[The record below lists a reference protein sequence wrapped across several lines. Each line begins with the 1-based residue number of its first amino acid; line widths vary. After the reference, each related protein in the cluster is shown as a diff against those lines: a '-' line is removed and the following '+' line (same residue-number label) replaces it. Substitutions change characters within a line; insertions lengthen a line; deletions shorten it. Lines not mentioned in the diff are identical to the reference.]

1 MKKKWLITLAIGLA
15 SISIAS
21 TENNINKEYDHSN
34 ISEKVD
40 NYDDYKEFNNLT
52 QIRNTDPNHI
62 GNIYDSTWSD
72 ETATGAI
79 GGLGAGA
86 TGGTHYD
93 NNYYVK
99 KDLDTSHAL
108 VVFTADNNNMDD
120 GTHND
125 ELESLA
131 KNVGKKQAGDI
142 QHNSF
147 NLTTGKNSNNKPLYM
162 YVYDK
167 DAKKIYKIY
176 KKTEDLHGNK
186 YITKATAR
194 QIVTE
199 DVFKFLNE
207 LKTNPKAELKDGF
220 VRANELRLLG
230 IGKIQNRTRG
240 LPSAQDRALDLVT
253 GKTVYDYVQS
263 VYEQAMKEVDEYFD
277 DALKVLNEMQK
288 EIDKLK
294 KQVK

>member
-1 MKKKWLITLAIGLA
+1 MKKKLLITLGIVLA

-40 NYDDYKEFNNLT
+40 NYSDYKEFTGLK
-52 QIRNTDPNHI
+52 QIVNTDLNHI
-62 GNIYDSTWSD
+62 GNVNGTSMED
-72 ETATGAI
+72 ETGTGVVN
-79 GGLGAGA
+79 GE
-86 TGGTHYD
+86 H
-93 NNYYVK
+93 YYVK
-99 KDLDTSHAL
+99 KDLDTSHNL

-120 GTHND
+120 GTHVD
-125 ELESLA
+125 ELESLT
-131 KNVGKKQAGDI
+131 KDVEKRQDDETEKY
-142 QHNSF
+142 SL
-147 NLTTGKNSNNKPLYM
+147 NLTVGANSNNKPLYI

-176 KKTEDLHGNK
+176 KKTTDLAGKK

-199 DVFKFLNE
+199 DVFKFLDE

>member
-1 MKKKWLITLAIGLA
+1 MKKKLLITLGIALA

-34 ISEKVD
+34 ISEKVG
-40 NYDDYKEFNNLT
+40 NYSDYKEFTGLK
-52 QIRNTDPNHI
+52 QIVNTDLNHI
-62 GNIYDSTWSD
+62 GNVNGTSMED
-72 ETATGAI
+72 ETGTGVVN
-79 GGLGAGA
+79 GE
-86 TGGTHYD
+86 
-93 NNYYVK
+93 NYYVK
-99 KDLDTSHAL
+99 KDLDTSHNL

-120 GTHND
+120 GTHVD
-125 ELESLA
+125 ELESLT
-131 KNVGKKQAGDI
+131 KDVEKRQDDETEKY
-142 QHNSF
+142 SL
-147 NLTTGKNSNNKPLYM
+147 NLTVGANSNNKPLYM

-176 KKTEDLHGNK
+176 KKTTDLAGKK
-186 YITKATAR
+186 YITKATTR

-199 DVFKFLNE
+199 DVFKFLDE

>member
-1 MKKKWLITLAIGLA
+1 MKKKWLITLGIALA

-34 ISEKVD
+34 ISEKVG
-40 NYDDYKEFNNLT
+40 NYSDYKEFTGLK
-52 QIRNTDPNHI
+52 QIVNTDLNHI
-62 GNIYDSTWSD
+62 GNVNGTSMED
-72 ETATGAI
+72 ETGTGVVN
-79 GGLGAGA
+79 GE
-86 TGGTHYD
+86 
-93 NNYYVK
+93 NYYVK
-99 KDLDTSHAL
+99 KDLDTSHNL

-120 GTHND
+120 GTHVD
-125 ELESLA
+125 ELESLT
-131 KNVGKKQAGDI
+131 KDVEKRQDDETEKY
-142 QHNSF
+142 SL
-147 NLTTGKNSNNKPLYM
+147 NLTVGANSNNKPLYM

-176 KKTEDLHGNK
+176 KKTTDLAGKK
-186 YITKATAR
+186 YITKATTR

-199 DVFKFLNE
+199 DVFKFLDE

>member
-1 MKKKWLITLAIGLA
+1 MKKKWLITLCIALA

-34 ISEKVD
+34 ISEKVG
-40 NYDDYKEFNNLT
+40 NYSDYKEFTGLK
-52 QIRNTDPNHI
+52 QIVNTDLNHI
-62 GNIYDSTWSD
+62 GNVNGTSMED
-72 ETATGAI
+72 ETGTGVVN
-79 GGLGAGA
+79 GE
-86 TGGTHYD
+86 H
-93 NNYYVK
+93 YYVK
-99 KDLDTSHAL
+99 KDLDTSHNL

-120 GTHND
+120 GTHVD
-125 ELESLA
+125 ELESLT
-131 KNVGKKQAGDI
+131 KDVEKRQDDETEKY
-142 QHNSF
+142 SL
-147 NLTTGKNSNNKPLYM
+147 NLTVGANSNNKPLYI

-176 KKTEDLHGNK
+176 KKTTDLAGKK

-199 DVFKFLNE
+199 DVFKFLDE

-230 IGKIQNRTRG
+230 IGKIQDKTPG

-253 GKTVYDYVQS
+253 GKAVYDYVQS
-263 VYEQAMKEVDEYFD
+263 VYGKAMEEVNEYFD

>member
-1 MKKKWLITLAIGLA
+1 MKKKWLITLCIALA

-40 NYDDYKEFNNLT
+40 NYDDYKEFTALKKIANN
-52 QIRNTDPNHI
+52 DPNHV
-62 GNIYDSTWSD
+62 GNVNGTPMED
-72 ETATGAI
+72 ETGTGI
-79 GGLGAGA
+79 VNGE
-86 TGGTHYD
+86 H
-93 NNYYVK
+93 YYVN
-99 KDLDTSHAL
+99 KDLDTSHTL
-108 VVFTADNNNMDD
+108 VVFTADNNNMNDVEELKELTKNIKNNEKGD
-120 GTHND
+120 KQTH
-125 ELESLA
+125 
-131 KNVGKKQAGDI
+131 G
-142 QHNSF
+142 F
-147 NLTTGKNSNNKPLYM
+147 NLGTLTNTNNKPLYI

-176 KKTEDLHGNK
+176 KKTTDLAGNK
-186 YITKATAR
+186 YITKATTR

-199 DVFKFLNE
+199 DVFKFLDE

>member
-1 MKKKWLITLAIGLA
+1 MKKKLLITLGIVLA

-34 ISEKVD
+34 ISEKVG
-40 NYDDYKEFNNLT
+40 NYSDYKEFAGLK
-52 QIRNTDPNHI
+52 QIVNTDLNHV
-62 GNIYDSTWSD
+62 GNVNGTSMED
-72 ETATGAI
+72 ETGTGI
-79 GGLGAGA
+79 VNGE
-86 TGGTHYD
+86 H
-93 NNYYVK
+93 YYVK
-99 KDLDTSHAL
+99 KDLDTSHNL

-120 GTHND
+120 GTHVD
-125 ELESLA
+125 ELESLT
-131 KNVGKKQAGDI
+131 KDVEKRQDDETEKY
-142 QHNSF
+142 SL
-147 NLTTGKNSNNKPLYM
+147 NLTVGANSNNKPLYM

-176 KKTEDLHGNK
+176 KKTTDLAGKK
-186 YITKATAR
+186 YITKATVR
-194 QIVTE
+194 QVVTE
-199 DVFKFLNE
+199 DVFKFLDE

-240 LPSAQDRALDLVT
+240 LPSTQDRALDLVT

>member
-1 MKKKWLITLAIGLA
+1 MKKKWLITLCIALA

-34 ISEKVD
+34 ISEKVG
-40 NYDDYKEFNNLT
+40 NYSDYKEFTGLK
-52 QIRNTDPNHI
+52 QIVNTDLNHI
-62 GNIYDSTWSD
+62 GNVNGTSMED
-72 ETATGAI
+72 ETGTGVVN
-79 GGLGAGA
+79 GE
-86 TGGTHYD
+86 
-93 NNYYVK
+93 NYYVK
-99 KDLDTSHAL
+99 KDLDTSHNL

-120 GTHND
+120 GTHVD
-125 ELESLA
+125 ELESLT
-131 KNVGKKQAGDI
+131 KDVEKRQDDETEKY
-142 QHNSF
+142 SL
-147 NLTTGKNSNNKPLYM
+147 NLTVGANSNNKPLYM

-176 KKTEDLHGNK
+176 KKTTDLAGKK
-186 YITKATAR
+186 YITKATTR

-199 DVFKFLNE
+199 DVFKFLDE

-240 LPSAQDRALDLVT
+240 LPSTQDRALDLVT